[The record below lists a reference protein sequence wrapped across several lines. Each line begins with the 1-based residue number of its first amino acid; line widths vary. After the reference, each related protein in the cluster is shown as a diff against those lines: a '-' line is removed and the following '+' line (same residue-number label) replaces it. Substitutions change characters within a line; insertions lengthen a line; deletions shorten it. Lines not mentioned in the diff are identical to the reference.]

1 VTNSKFALCAARSY
15 VTPPQTWDSD
25 GRYLAT
31 GGAGGTT
38 TVWDWSSRRQ
48 RAKLAGHGRWINSLA
63 FSPDSSVLATGIRA
77 GLVTLWDVRTNA
89 EWTTFQAVDRRPV
102 SALAFSADG
111 AMLATTNYPEG
122 PVRLWTVPKG
132 ELRMELPRTALGVR
146 AVAFSPDGMLLAMAL
161 KNGTAMLWGIAEAR
175 ELGSVRTNARGLQ
188 AATFSRDG
196 HLLATGDTDGYVRLL
211 DVSQAITKP

>member
-1 VTNSKFALCAARSY
+1 
-15 VTPPQTWDSD
+15 
-25 GRYLAT
+25 
-31 GGAGGTT
+31 
-38 TVWDWSSRRQ
+38 
-48 RAKLAGHGRWINSLA
+48 LAGHGGWINSLA

-111 AMLATTNYPEG
+111 AMLATANYPEG
-122 PVRLWTVPKG
+122 PVRLWTVPDG
-132 ELRMELPRTALGVR
+132 ELRMELPRTVLGVR

-161 KNGTAMLWGIAEAR
+161 KNGTAVLWGIAEAR

-188 AATFSRDG
+188 AATFSGDS
-196 HLLATGDTDGYVRLL
+196 HWLATGGTDGYVRLL
-211 DVSQAITKP
+211 DVSQAITRP